1 MAIHPSIVPAHWTP
15 RFSIICRE
23 KSGNEQPI
31 ADRKMVFAAI
41 VDAAL
46 SIGLVTRCFTEENQ
60 KCRQGNIQR
69 RIAVNDII
77 ETLQEDQKDPR
88 SGEEP

>member
-1 MAIHPSIVPAHWTP
+1 MTTAIHPSIVPAHCTP

-31 ADRKMVFAAI
+31 ADRNIVFAAI

-46 SIGLVTRCFTEENQ
+46 PIGLVTRFHGRYTVTYNE
-60 KCRQGNIQR
+60 G
-69 RIAVNDII
+69 
-77 ETLQEDQKDPR
+77 
-88 SGEEP
+88 